1 MVYPRQY
8 DFYGDYKYGISDSAE
23 DFSIK
28 GTEGT
33 QIIEHDWE
41 RIKNTT
47 DRYKVS
53 KMEIKIFRYK
63 IIEDNTTWNKE

>member
-1 MVYPRQY
+1 M
-8 DFYGDYKYGISDSAE
+8 K
-23 DFSIK
+23 IK

-33 QIIEHDWE
+33 QIIEHDWD

-53 KMEIKIFRYK
+53 KMRIEVFRYK
-63 IIEDNTTWNKE
+63 IIENNTTWNKE